1 MRRGFTLIEL
11 LVVIA
16 IVAILAGLLFPAL
29 TAARQSA
36 YVVEAQHRIAVVE
49 LAIHAY
55 AKDRGIEPPG
65 DGQGSRELLRA
76 LGEAGPR
83 NVPYFLPREDEV
95 TAAGDLV
102 NPVHGADA
110 PAPLNAIH
118 YRRNAGLP
126 AGPRLGQ
133 PPARRG
139 VAFDLWCAGR
149 EADSLWGIRA
159 P

>member
-29 TAARQSA
+29 VHVFNSARVA
-36 YVVEAQHRIAVVE
+36 EAQQRISALE

-55 AKDRGIEPPG
+55 AKDRGIEPAG
-65 DGQGSRELLRA
+65 DGRGSRELLRA
-76 LGEAGPR
+76 LGEAGPKHA
-83 NVPYFLPREDEV
+83 PYYLPREDEV
-95 TAAGDLV
+95 TPGGDLV

-110 PAPLNAIH
+110 PSPFNVIH
-118 YRRNAGLP
+118 YRRNAGLA
-126 AGPRLGQ
+126 AGPRPGQ
-133 PPARRG
+133 PPVRRG
-139 VAFDLWCAGR
+139 IAFDLWCAGR

>member
-16 IVAILAGLLFPAL
+16 IIAILAGLLFPAL
-29 TAARQSA
+29 AAARRSA
-36 YVVEAQHRIAVVE
+36 DVVAAQQRMATVSLAIAV
-49 LAIHAY
+49 Y
-55 AKDRGIEPPG
+55 TSAKGVEPPG
-65 DGQGSRELLRA
+65 DGSGSRDLLRA
-76 LGEAGPR
+76 LGEAGPKHA
-83 NVPYFLPREDEV
+83 PYYLPGEDEV
-95 TAAGDLV
+95 TPAGDLA

-126 AGPRLGQ
+126 AGPRPGQ
-133 PPARRG
+133 PPVRRG

-149 EADSLWGIRA
+149 DPSTPWAIRS

>member
-1 MRRGFTLIEL
+1 VRRGFTLIEL

-16 IVAILAGLLFPAL
+16 IIAILAGLLFPAL
-29 TAARQSA
+29 AAVMNSA
-36 YVVEAQHRIAVVE
+36 RVAQAEQRIAAVE

-55 AKDRGIEPPG
+55 AKDRGVEPPG
-65 DGQGSRELLRA
+65 DGNGSRDLLRD
-76 LGEAGPR
+76 LGEAGPKHA
-83 NVPYFLPREDEV
+83 PYYLAREDEL
-95 TAAGDLV
+95 TPAGDLV

-118 YRRNAGLP
+118 YRRNLGLP
-126 AGPRLGQ
+126 AGPRPGQ
-133 PPARRG
+133 PPVRRG

-149 EADSLWGIRA
+149 DPSTPWAIRS

>member
-29 TAARQSA
+29 TQAWRSA
-36 YVVEAQHRIAVVE
+36 YVAEAQQRIAVLE
-49 LAIHAY
+49 LAIQAY
-55 AKDRGIEPPG
+55 AKDKGIEPPG
-65 DGQGSRELLRA
+65 DGQGSRDLLRA
-76 LGEAGPR
+76 LGEAGPKHA
-83 NVPYFLPREDEV
+83 PYYLPRADEL
-95 TAAGDLV
+95 TPAGDLV

-110 PAPLNAIH
+110 PDPLNAIH

-126 AGPRLGQ
+126 PGPRAGQ
-133 PPARRG
+133 PPVRRG
-139 VAFDLWCAGR
+139 VAFDLWCEGR
-149 EADSLWGIRA
+149 DPSTPWAIRA